1 MNPYNLTITDAAPL
15 IERRELSPVE
25 LTRSCLDRI
34 REVDDRVKA
43 FIVVLEDSAMEAA
56 EQAQKEISDGQ
67 YRGALHGIPVGIKD
81 LYDIAGVPTTASSKV
96 RADYLPTEDSATV
109 ASLRDAGA
117 VIVGKTHTHE
127 FAYGITTPTTRNP
140 WDLERVPGGSSGGS
154 GAAIAAGE
162 CLMAMGSDTG
172 GSIRIPASVCGTV
185 GLKPTYGRASRFG
198 VTSLSWSLDHVGPLS
213 RTVRDAAVVLNV
225 IAGVDHRDPGTVDVP
240 IPDYTAGLD
249 GGLSGLVVGVPR
261 NFFFDD
267 VDPEVEQS
275 VRQAVEVLE
284 REGARVEEVELPHA
298 EQYMAVEFGICL
310 PEASA
315 YHQEMLRSRGDL
327 YTPEVRLLLE
337 TGELVLATD
346 YIKALRVRRVI
357 QEGWRQMFQGIDVL
371 VAPSLPTP
379 AVIAGH
385 DTVRWP
391 NGTEEPVINAYV
403 RLSCPADITGLPAL
417 TVPCGSNSRDL
428 PIGLQVIGKP
438 FDEATVL
445 RVGHAYEAQ
454 SGWNARQPE
463 L

>member
-1 MNPYNLTITDAAPL
+1 MKPYNLTITDAGPL
-15 IERRELSPVE
+15 IQRRELSPVE

-43 FIVVLEDSAMEAA
+43 FVVVLEDAAMEAA
-56 EQAQKEISDGQ
+56 EHAEKELSDGR
-67 YRGALHGIPVGIKD
+67 YRGPLHGIPVGIKD
-81 LYDIAGVPTTASSKV
+81 LYDIAGVPTTASSQV
-96 RADYLPTEDSATV
+96 RADYVPTEDSATV

-117 VIVGKTHTHE
+117 IIVGKTHTHE

-172 GSIRIPASVCGTV
+172 GSIRIPASACGTV

-213 RTVRDAAVVLNV
+213 RTVRDAALVLGV
-225 IAGVDHRDPGTVDVP
+225 IAGTDRRDPATVDVP

-249 GGLSGLVVGVPR
+249 GGVSGLVVGLPT

-267 VDPEVEQS
+267 VDPEVEQA
-275 VRQAVEVLE
+275 VRRAVEVLE
-284 REGARVEEVELPHA
+284 QDGARIQEVELPHA

-315 YHQEMLRSRGDL
+315 YHQAMLRSRGHL
-327 YTPEVRLLLE
+327 YTEEVRLLLE

-346 YIKALRVRRVI
+346 YIKALRVRSVI
-357 QEGWRQMFQGIDVL
+357 QEGWRQAFQGLDVL

-379 AVIAGH
+379 AAIAGQE
-385 DTVRWP
+385 TVTWP
-391 NGTEEPVINAYV
+391 SGTEEPIINAYV

-417 TVPCGSNSRDL
+417 TVPCGSNSQGL

-438 FDEATVL
+438 FDETTVL

-454 SGWNARQPE
+454 SGWQARQPQ